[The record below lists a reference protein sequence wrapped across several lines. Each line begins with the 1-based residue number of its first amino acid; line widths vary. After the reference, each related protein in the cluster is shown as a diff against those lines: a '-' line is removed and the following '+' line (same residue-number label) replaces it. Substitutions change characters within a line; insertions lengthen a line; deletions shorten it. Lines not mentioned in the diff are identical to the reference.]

1 MRRLAAVL
9 VLALSACGRP
19 APDRDEGLRRAAAW
33 LWARQDR
40 DGGWHSTTYGLL
52 KSGQSL
58 TPFVLR
64 ALLDVPESL
73 LARPAGGVDRAVEFI
88 RRRLDSEGALGR
100 ADPELLDYPNY
111 ATALAV
117 QALVRAGR
125 RDDVSRMVACLRNQQ
140 FAEHLGWTEDH
151 PAYGAWGMGGPPR
164 RLPIPGHLDLS
175 MTRHVLEALHDAG
188 VASDD
193 PAFRKASVFVKRC
206 QAPDGGFYF
215 STVVVDGNKAG
226 RDGDS
231 WRSYG
236 TATADG
242 LLSLAAIGQEP
253 ARTWLKVHHSP
264 DHVPG
269 FPEIHESNWR
279 QGMFF
284 YYAAAV
290 AKLGFK
296 SDVTTRQQRDGS
308 FRNSSFLMK
317 EDDPLIATGFAVTA
331 LAAMR

>member
-1 MRRLAAVL
+1 MRRLSVVAVAVL
-9 VLALSACGRP
+9 AACARP
-19 APDRDEGLRRAAAW
+19 APEREGPLRRAAAW
-33 LWARQDR
+33 LWSKQGS
-40 DGGWHSTTYGLL
+40 DGGWHSETYGLL

-64 ALLDVPESL
+64 ALLEVPESVF
-73 LARPAGGVDRAVEFI
+73 ARPPGGVDRAVDFI
-88 RRRLDSEGALGR
+88 RRHLDPNGALGC
-100 ADPELLDYPNY
+100 ADPALLDYPNY

-125 RDDVSRMVACLRNQQ
+125 RDDLPRMIDALRRQQ
-140 FAEHLGWTEDH
+140 FAESLGWGPDH

-164 RLPIPGHLDLS
+164 RPPIPGHLDLS
-175 MTRHVLEALHDAG
+175 MTRHVLEALRDAG
-188 VASDD
+188 VPSDD
-193 PAFRKASVFVKRC
+193 PAFRKAAIFLKRC
-206 QAPDGGFYF
+206 EAPDGGFFF

-242 LLSLAAIGQEP
+242 LLSLRAIGDVRTP
-253 ARTWLKVHHSP
+253 AWLNTHHRP

-269 FPEIHESNWR
+269 FPDGPEPDWR
-279 QGMFF
+279 NGMFF
-284 YYAAAV
+284 YYAAA
-290 AKLGFK
+290 AGRLGYA
-296 SDVTTRQQRDGS
+296 TTLAERQRPDGS
-308 FRNSSFLMK
+308 FRNTNFLMK

-331 LAAMR
+331 LAAAR